1 MSAKACNNN
10 LKTATFHL
18 GFSPKTT
25 WTVSSTQFLSSQCAF
40 LIVANV
46 LALFGCWDDCPGNHI
61 QCAEC
66 GMNSVQWAVYH
77 EQWQGAG
84 THSNGFLLPPLIWP
98 APLLLPLTTCL
109 QVALNVHK
117 THFLDLHNFFCG
129 TKRIAKGSYLNL
141 AFKNISIFFGNYRQ
155 QHWNGVTIT

>member
-40 LIVANV
+40 LIVAN
-46 LALFGCWDDCPGNHI
+46 LFWLCLGVVGW
-61 QCAEC
+61 
-66 GMNSVQWAVYH
+66 SVCSGQWAVYH

-155 QHWNGVTIT
+155 QHWNGVTNT

>member
-25 WTVSSTQFLSSQCAF
+25 WTVSSTQFLSSKCAF

-61 QCAEC
+61 QCAVCDEQC
-66 GMNSVQWAVYH
+66 AMGSEQCTMNSGSVQVP
-77 EQWQGAG
+77 
-84 THSNGFLLPPLIWP
+84 TPTVFLPPPLIWP

-129 TKRIAKGSYLNL
+129 TKRIAKGSY
-141 AFKNISIFFGNYRQ
+141 FKNISIFFGNYRQ
-155 QHWNGVTIT
+155 QHWNGVTNT